1 MRLVDREDFSVD
13 LEYNDTF
20 AILHLPEVPKF
31 TKSVFQRMQMYMED
45 LNELFETMGY
55 PNIFVAV
62 SHDTATE
69 KLIKKLGFTYLGN
82 QDGMDVYVYQEFKE
96 MAA

>member
-13 LEYNDTF
+13 LEYNEYF

-31 TKSVFQRMQMYMED
+31 TKTVFLRMEAYMEE
-45 LNELFETMGY
+45 LNKLFATMGY

-69 KLIKKLGFTYLGN
+69 KLVKKLGFVYLGS
-82 QDGMDVYVYQEFKE
+82 QDGMDVYVYKEFKE